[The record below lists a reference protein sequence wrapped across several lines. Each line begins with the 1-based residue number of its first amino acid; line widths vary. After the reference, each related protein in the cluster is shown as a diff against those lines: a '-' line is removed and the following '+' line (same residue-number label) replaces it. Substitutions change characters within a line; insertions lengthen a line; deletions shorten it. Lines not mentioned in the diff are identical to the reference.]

1 MKNNKD
7 KKRIVFVTGTR
18 ADFSKLKSLMRKVEE
33 NENFEL
39 FVFVTGMHMSNYF
52 GATFREVEKEGFKN
66 IYKFINHDRYYSMD
80 KALSTTI
87 DGFSKFVAEIKPH
100 LIIVH
105 GDRIEPLAAASVGSL
120 NNILVAHIE
129 GGEISGT
136 IDDSLRHA
144 TSKLAHIHLVNDQ
157 KAKKNLIQL
166 GEDEKAIF
174 IIGSPDLDILQ
185 DKTINIKQV
194 KSYYEIPFKNY
205 AIAMFHPVVTEF
217 HSMIN
222 QAKDFAT
229 SLIDSGKN
237 YIVIYPNN
245 DLGFECIIES
255 YESFKDNQ
263 RFRIFPSIRFEYFIT
278 LLKHADFIV
287 GNSSCILK
295 EAVFLGIQGINVG
308 SRQTKRTGIDSVLI
322 KNVPSDKDSILQAI
336 KEIKPYKITRNI
348 SPNTTHRS
356 DELFS
361 QLLQQQVFFT
371 INTQKTFMELP

>member
-217 HSMIN
+217 HSMMN

-255 YESFKDNQ
+255 YKAFEDNQ
-263 RFRIFPSIRFEYFIT
+263 RFRIFPSIRFEYFIA
-278 LLKHADFIV
+278 LLKHADFII

-322 KNVPSDKDSILQAI
+322 KNVPSDKDAILQAI
-336 KEIKPYKITRNI
+336 KEIKPYKTTRNI
-348 SPNTTHRS
+348 SPNTAHRS

>member
-217 HSMIN
+217 HSMMN

-255 YESFKDNQ
+255 YKAFQDNQ
-263 RFRIFPSIRFEYFIT
+263 RFRIFPSIRFEYFIA
-278 LLKHADFIV
+278 LLKHADFII

-322 KNVPSDKDSILQAI
+322 KNVPSDKDAILQAI
-336 KEIKPYKITRNI
+336 KEIKPYKTTRNI
-348 SPNTTHRS
+348 SPNTAHRS